1 MSSSN
6 QLSLVRSILTALLF
20 AFSATAELL
29 FVSPAGAD
37 DYVHDVWPLVK
48 KYCVECHSG
57 KDAQSGINFDKFKTK
72 AADPR
77 HRRLW
82 DRVRS
87 HVASRLM
94 PPADAPQPSDKER
107 DRLLAWIE
115 GTALQVDCTGPVDVG
130 RVTIRRL
137 NRVEYNNTIR
147 DLVGVDFQPA
157 DDFPAD
163 DVGYG
168 FDNIGDVLSLPPLL
182 LEKYLNAAEA
192 IIDQAIVVPPAP
204 AIVRYEAETEQV
216 EGPGGVYGGFAFLLY
231 SNGQVHV
238 RHVFP
243 ENGDYVIRVRAFGQQ
258 AGKEPARVQLRL
270 DGKELKTF
278 DVKETEDKPGLFE
291 VRQRVKQGGQRVAAA
306 FTNDF
311 YQPKDPDPKNR
322 DRNLGI
328 DYIEIQGPLD
338 AQQTILPEAHRRIM
352 IASPGGGK
360 EREAAR
366 KILERFA
373 SRAFRRPVEE
383 DEVER
388 LAQFAQAALDQ
399 GDSFEAALKL
409 PLKAVL
415 VSPHF
420 LFRIEADREP
430 QRTDKSYA
438 LNDYELAARLS
449 YFLWSTMP
457 DDELFA
463 AAKAGRLHTIG
474 GMADQVRRM
483 LKSPKSQAL
492 VENFAGQWL
501 QLRTLRQLAPDKN
514 KYPDFDEPLRAA
526 MVRESELF
534 FARVLRED
542 RSLLEFLDADY
553 TYLNERLA
561 RHYGISGVSGSEFR
575 LALLPDRR
583 RGGVLT
589 QASIMTLT
597 SNPTRTS
604 AVKRGKWILENVLGT
619 PPPPPPP
626 GAGDLPDGDG
636 TPLAGTLRQRMEQHR
651 QKAICASCHAQL
663 DPLGFGLEN
672 FDGIG
677 AWRTLDAGAEIDT
690 TGVLPTGESFAGP
703 AELRQI
709 LLGKQDQFLRCLTE
723 KMLTYALGRGLEYG
737 DRCSV
742 DQIVQGVVEDE
753 HRMSRL
759 ILGIVQ
765 SDPFLRRR
773 AKGGEK

>member
-1 MSSSN
+1 MP
-6 QLSLVRSILTALLF
+6 SLVQPTFASLIRRGLHCALATAVVLLPDSWL
-20 AFSATAELL
+20 FSA
-29 FVSPAGAD
+29 
-37 DYVHDVWPLVK
+37 DYLQDIWPLVK
-48 KYCVECHSG
+48 TYCVDCHG
-57 KDAQSGINFDKFKTK
+57 GNEAQSGINFEKFKAK

-82 DRVRS
+82 DRVRG
-87 HVASRLM
+87 HVASRIM
-94 PPADAPQPSDKER
+94 PPADAPQPSDVER
-107 DRLLAWIE
+107 EQLLAWIE
-115 GTALQVDCTGPVDVG
+115 GTALHVDCTGPVDVG

-137 NRVEYNNTIR
+137 NRAEYNNTIR
-147 DLVGVDFQPA
+147 DLVGVSFHSA

-192 IIDQAIVVPPAP
+192 IIDQAIVVPPSP
-204 AIVRYEAETEQV
+204 AVVRYEAETEQA
-216 EGPGGVYGGFAFLLY
+216 EGPGGVYGGFAYLLY

-243 ENGDYVIRVRAFGQQ
+243 DDGEYIFCVRAFGQQ
-258 AGKEPARVQLRL
+258 AGKEPARLQLRL

-291 VRQRVKQGGQRVAAA
+291 FRRRVKQGGQRVAAA
-306 FTNDF
+306 FINDF
-311 YQPKDPDPKNR
+311 YQPKDPDPRNR

-328 DYIEIQGPLD
+328 DYIEVQGPLD
-338 AQQTILPEAHRRIM
+338 AGQTILPESHRRIM
-352 IASPGGGK
+352 IASPAGGG

-373 SRAFRRPVEE
+373 SRAFRRPAED

-388 LAQFAQAALDQ
+388 LTQFAQTALEH
-399 GDSFEAALKL
+399 GDTFAAALKL
-409 PLKAVL
+409 PLKAIL

-420 LFRIEADREP
+420 LFRIERDREP
-430 QRTDKSYA
+430 QRADKSYA
-438 LNDYELAARLS
+438 LNDYELATRLS

-457 DDELFA
+457 DEELFV
-463 AAKAGRLHTIG
+463 AAKAGRLHSIG
-474 GMADQVRRM
+474 GMAEQIRRM
-483 LKSPKSQAL
+483 LKSTHSQAL

-514 KYPDFDEPLRAA
+514 KYPDFDEPLRVA
-526 MVRESELF
+526 MIRETELF

-542 RSLLEFLDADY
+542 RNVLELLDADY
-553 TYLNERLA
+553 SYLNERLA
-561 RHYGISGVSGSEFR
+561 RHYDISGVSGGDFR
-575 LALLPDRR
+575 LVTLPDRR

-589 QASIMTLT
+589 QASVMTVT

-604 AVKRGKWILENVLGT
+604 PVKRGKWILENVLGT

-677 AWRTLDAGAEIDT
+677 AWRTEDAGAEIDT
-690 TGVLPTGESFAGP
+690 SGVLPTGESFAGP

-723 KMLTYALGRGLEYG
+723 KMLTYALGRGLEYD
-737 DRCSV
+737 DRCTV
-742 DQIVQGVVEDE
+742 DQIVQGLVEDE